1 MMTTAYFL
9 TGSFNDHDN
18 DFELKVTVT
27 KTESSEQ
34 QDNYQVVLT
43 DIADSSKYLWATS
56 QPTFLKCL
64 EALEEFLA
72 DNFIVLYSKILTSVE
87 RDLLIDKELE
97 GFILNHLEY

>member
-1 MMTTAYFL
+1 MTTAYFL

-27 KTESSEQ
+27 KTATSEQ
-34 QDNYQVVLT
+34 QNSYQVVLT

-64 EALEEFLA
+64 DALDEFLS
-72 DNFIVLYSKILTSVE
+72 DNLIVLFSKILTSVE
-87 RDLLIDKELE
+87 RDPLIDKELE